1 MFRYFLTRL
10 TPKLPDTSIIFP
22 VSKLSLESYD
32 IENEKWCDDSKENKK
47 HSDKETKPNM
57 LHLDS

>member
-10 TPKLPDTSIIFP
+10 SPKLPDTSIIFP

-32 IENEKWCDDSKENKK
+32 VEQQKWCDDPKQPKTLKEKQKSEEKVNV
-47 HSDKETKPNM
+47 
-57 LHLDS
+57 